1 MWIKPVYAPPE
12 DTGSAAGNGA
22 DPGAGGAGVET
33 PNTSTD
39 PGTTGAEN
47 FVVDMVRQ
55 AEHLRGS
62 NFDSLDDIDLPPV
75 GVDGVQGTSEPG
87 QEAFQRQQGQPSDDA
102 TAPPVEFQWP
112 QATPQGHQTQ
122 RPPAGTPGQPQ
133 VGTPPAGQQPQV
145 PGQQA
150 GQQQPQGQQD
160 PATGVQA
167 PEVTRAESPVDP
179 FAQAQQLIAQSRDQ
193 FMEVLSD
200 KMYPITDE
208 EVRGLLDEPG
218 GGKKISQY
226 LAAVQL
232 NTVDSVMRV
241 VSQQMP
247 VWLNGLLSV
256 RTMYHERENQF
267 WTANPHL
274 DRKQHRQYI
283 APIAN
288 AYRASNPQADDA
300 TIDRMVGML
309 ISAQLGLPI
318 QGYVPQ
324 QQGNGQARAAPA
336 GQPPP
341 QRQTGHQM
349 PPVRTPGPVVRSVR
363 PSTYAPAG
371 AGGVG
376 HQPGQQQPQRNQWD
390 TLAEAFQMD
399 DAGAFDHLP
408 R

>member
-12 DTGSAAGNGA
+12 DTGGAAGNGA
-22 DPGAGGAGVET
+22 DPGGGAAGSET
-33 PNTSTD
+33 PNVSTD

-55 AEHLRGS
+55 AEHLKGS
-62 NFDSLDDIDLPPV
+62 NFDSLDDIDLPPA

-87 QEAFQRQQGQPSDDA
+87 QEAFQRQPEQPSDDA
-102 TAPPVEFQWP
+102 TAPPAEFQWP
-112 QATPQGHQTQ
+112 QATPQGHQTAQ
-122 RPPAGTPGQPQ
+122 PPTGLQGQQPAASPAAPQAPVEPGQQ
-133 VGTPPAGQQPQV
+133 AAGQQPQE
-145 PGQQA
+145 A
-150 GQQQPQGQQD
+150 RQPVERRE
-160 PATGVQA
+160 A
-167 PEVTRAESPVDP
+167 PVDP
-179 FAQAQQLIAQSRDQ
+179 FAQAQLLIQESRGQ
-193 FMEVLSD
+193 FLDALSD
-200 KMYPITDE
+200 KVYPVTDD
-208 EVRGLLDEPG
+208 EVRKLLDEPG
-218 GGKKISQY
+218 GGKKVSQL
-226 LAAVQL
+226 LATVQL

-247 VWLNGLLSV
+247 VWINGLLQM
-256 RTMYHERENQF
+256 RGMYQERENQF

-288 AYRASNPQADDA
+288 AYKASNPQADDA

-318 QGYVPQ
+318 PGYAPQ
-324 QQGNGQARAAPA
+324 QQGNGQPRSAPR